1 MKRYN
6 STKDQKF
13 PENKKEQQIP
23 ENKKDERE
31 SSIFQLKKVQCLF
44 IIIRRDLTV
53 LKQILAKNRKP
64 RDIPMRM
71 DEYMKVSGRTGN
83 PTEKVK

>member
-53 LKQILAKNRKP
+53 LK
-64 RDIPMRM
+64 
-71 DEYMKVSGRTGN
+71 
-83 PTEKVK
+83 